1 MVEKGE
7 HDNFYIKRKR
17 KQGWKG
23 ECAKNSNT
31 INKGEKVSMLKLEHG
46 PLVCLTI
53 DFANYTRQ
61 GFLKE
66 QWTLSKY
73 TFLVRWPG
81 MKIS

>member
-1 MVEKGE
+1 MIIFILNANENKGE
-7 HDNFYIKRKR
+7 KVSVLKLKHN

-23 ECAKNSNT
+23 EL
-31 INKGEKVSMLKLEHG
+31 LKLEHG

-61 GFLKE
+61 GFLKK

-73 TFLVRWPG
+73 TSLVRWPG